1 MTTETEDRPTELR
14 VEHVWKEFGNG
25 PAGAVLEDISFDVRK
40 GELISIVGPSGC
52 GKSTLLNILCDLTAP
67 SRGQIVFASVRP
79 RIGYVFQ
86 APRLLPWRSVR
97 RNVEFGLEQAKAA
110 RAEIH
115 VRALEAVRLVQL
127 EEHMDKYPHQL
138 SGGMQQR
145 VALARALILR
155 PDVLLMD
162 EPFAALDALTR
173 GYLLEEVLNIVRHSG
188 STTLLVTHD
197 IDEAMLMSDRVVV
210 MSSRPA
216 RVKEIIDMPFTDC
229 SSVDMLITDP
239 EYPRLRAKIRD
250 LLRPEVSDLIPD
262 ARPPLSAVDSER
274 SLADSCPYPTG
285 LTARSSRGVPR

>member
-1 MTTETEDRPTELR
+1 MTTGTEGRPTELR
-14 VEHVWKEFGNG
+14 VEHVWKEFGKG
-25 PAGAVLEDISFDVRK
+25 PTGAILEDISLDVRK

-52 GKSTLLNILCDLTAP
+52 GKSTFLNILCNLTAP
-67 SRGQIVFASVRP
+67 SRGQIVFASDRP

-86 APRLLPWRSVR
+86 APRLLPWRSAR
-97 RNVEFGLEQAKAA
+97 RNVEFGLEQARVA

-115 VRALEAVRLVQL
+115 VRALEAMRLVQL
-127 EEHMDKYPHQL
+127 EEHLDKYPHQL

-173 GYLLEEVLNIVRHSG
+173 SYLLEEVLNIVRQSG

-229 SSVDMLITDP
+229 SSLDMLIANP

-250 LLRPEVSDLIPD
+250 LLRPEVSDLMPD
-262 ARPPLSAVDSER
+262 ARPPLSTVDSER
-274 SLADSCPYPTG
+274 S
-285 LTARSSRGVPR
+285 

>member
-1 MTTETEDRPTELR
+1 MTTGTESRPTELS
-14 VEHVWKEFGNG
+14 VEHVWKEFGKG
-25 PAGAVLEDISFDVRK
+25 PAGAVLEDISLEVRK

-52 GKSTLLNILCDLTAP
+52 GKSTLLNVLCNLTAP
-67 SRGQIVFASVRP
+67 SRGQIIFASDRP

-86 APRLLPWRSVR
+86 APRLLPWRSAR
-97 RNVEFGLEQAKAA
+97 RNVEFGLEQAGVA

-115 VRALEAVRLVQL
+115 DRALEAMRLVQL
-127 EEHMDKYPHQL
+127 EDHLDKYPHQL

-188 STTLLVTHD
+188 STTVLVTHD

-229 SSVDMLITDP
+229 STVDMLIAEL

-250 LLRPEVSDLIPD
+250 LLRPEVSDLMPD
-262 ARPPLSAVDSER
+262 ALAPVNSVDSER
-274 SLADSCPYPTG
+274 S
-285 LTARSSRGVPR
+285 